1 MTTPGRASP
10 PQSGSSPAVTVV
22 ELTDPSTASET
33 IDVVGRDVMKPGSQ
47 VERSSC
53 SILPFQLW
61 S

>member
-22 ELTDPSTASET
+22 QLTDPTTANET
-33 IDVVGRDVMKPGSQ
+33 IDVLAQDVMKPGSQ
-47 VERSSC
+47 VERSLC
-53 SILPFQLW
+53 SISPFWLW